1 MNYRG
6 STGFGQD
13 SILSLPG
20 NVGHQDVQDVQVA
33 GLAGGEAAG
42 GALPQLGRQRVEVC
56 SAPPCSLQSSRC
68 SERSTL
74 TKTEWP

>member
-20 NVGHQDVQDVQVA
+20 NVGHQDVKDVQVA
-33 GLAGGEAAG
+33 GCWAPRQGGWSPGLQLAVGELWHPAHTLVRSAAG
-42 GALPQLGRQRVEVC
+42 
-56 SAPPCSLQSSRC
+56 APGG
-68 SERSTL
+68 TL
-74 TKTEWP
+74 